1 LIESDYIPS
10 TCEVLTPRLR
20 TSVPFPTAE
29 QIERRRILDSIAKSG
44 WFDLF
49 IKLNSREEISWRSDE
64 IAAVVEAKERGSR
77 YDVHS
82 IVFNVWER
90 KQFSRFL
97 RVSVADLN
105 YVIQRY
111 AELRQNGQ
119 FA

>member
-1 LIESDYIPS
+1 MIDSEFISS
-10 TCEVLTPRLR
+10 TCEVQTPRLR

-29 QIERRRILDSIAKSG
+29 QVERRRILDSVAKAG

-49 IKLNSREEISWRSDE
+49 IKLNSREEIAWRSDE

-90 KQFSRFL
+90 KQFLRFL
-97 RVSVADLN
+97 RVSLADLN

-111 AELRQNGQ
+111 AELH
-119 FA
+119 

>member
-1 LIESDYIPS
+1 MEAAFIPS
-10 TCEVLTPRLR
+10 TCVVADPRLR

-29 QIERRRILDSIAKSG
+29 QLERRRILDSIVKSG

-49 IKLNSREEISWRSDE
+49 VKLNSREEIAWRSDE
-64 IAAVVEAKERGSR
+64 ISAVVEAKERGSKF
-77 YDVHS
+77 DVHS

-105 YVIQRY
+105 YVIERY
-111 AELRQNGQ
+111 GATW
-119 FA
+119 